1 MSKDAQRL
9 NNSLNTIIENTK
21 GMTLN
26 QSDTEVI
33 IDTINKLKL
42 QIIRQFEHSQSRK
55 IQELKLEIECL
66 KIDKMIIDINDLK

>member
-1 MSKDAQRL
+1 
-9 NNSLNTIIENTK
+9 
-21 GMTLN
+21 MTLN

-55 IQELKLEIECL
+55 IQELEIEIECL
-66 KIDKMIIDINDLK
+66 KINKMIID